1 MCDAVE
7 THVRCCRVCSGSL
20 GHADLAR
27 MLKKGAAGGC
37 SKKMHA
43 LLREI
48 AAEVLGN
55 VTC

>member
-1 MCDAVE
+1 MYAKRGV
-7 THVRCCRVCSGSL
+7 
-20 GHADLAR
+20 
-27 MLKKGAAGGC
+27 AGGC

-48 AAEVLGN
+48 AAEVLGS